1 MVLFFCELLVLVL
14 TDNYNLCCCLEEN
27 VNMNTNQVR
36 ARSRGRIYNLVLSGL
51 FAAITAVLTLITI
64 PMPSGVPITL
74 QTFAVALAGYSLGFA
89 RGTISTVVYVALGA
103 VGLPVFAGMQGG
115 VGVIAGP
122 TGGFIFGFILLTACC
137 GGAVRLA
144 DMIYRNNRKAATQ
157 SILTAIIALVLGII
171 GLAVCHVLG
180 SLQYAFISNRN
191 FGEAFMLV
199 SLPYIVKDIVS
210 VVGAYFVGWQ
220 IRARVIK

>member
-14 TDNYNLCCCLEEN
+14 TDNYNLCGCLEEN

-36 ARSRGRIYNLVLSGL
+36 ARSRARIYNLVLSGL
-51 FAAITAVLTLITI
+51 FAAIIAVLTLITI

-103 VGLPVFAGMQGG
+103 VGLPVFSGMQGG

-157 SILTAIIALVLGII
+157 SILTAIIALALGII
-171 GLAVCHVLG
+171 GLAVCHIFG
-180 SLQYAFISNRN
+180 SLQYAFVSNRN

-210 VVGAYFVGWQ
+210 VVGAYFVGRQ

>member
-1 MVLFFCELLVLVL
+1 
-14 TDNYNLCCCLEEN
+14 
-27 VNMNTNQVR
+27 MNTIQVR
-36 ARSRGRIYNLVLSGL
+36 TRPHGRIYNLVLSGL

-74 QTFAVALAGYSLGFA
+74 QTFAVALAGYTLGFA
-89 RGTISTVVYVALGA
+89 RGTISTIVYVAIGA
-103 VGLPVFAGMQGG
+103 VGLPVFSGMQGG

-122 TGGFIFGFILLTACC
+122 TGGFIIGFILLTACC
-137 GGAVRLA
+137 GAAVRLTGVK
-144 DMIYRNNRKAATQ
+144 YRNNRKAATQ
-157 SILTAIIALVLGII
+157 SILTATIALVFGII

-180 SLQYAFISNRN
+180 SLQYAFVSNRN
-191 FGEAFMLV
+191 FDEAFMLV

-210 VVGAYFVGWQ
+210 VVGAYIVGWQ

>member
-1 MVLFFCELLVLVL
+1 MVLFFCELSVPAL
-14 TDNYNLCCCLEEN
+14 TDNYNLCGCLEEN

-51 FAAITAVLTLITI
+51 FSAITAVLTLITI

-103 VGLPVFAGMQGG
+103 VGLPVFSGMQGG

-157 SILTAIIALVLGII
+157 SILTAIIALALGII
-171 GLAVCHVLG
+171 GLAVCHIFG
-180 SLQYAFISNRN
+180 SLQYAFVSNRN

-210 VVGAYFVGWQ
+210 VVGAYFVGSQ
-220 IRARVIK
+220 IKGRVIN